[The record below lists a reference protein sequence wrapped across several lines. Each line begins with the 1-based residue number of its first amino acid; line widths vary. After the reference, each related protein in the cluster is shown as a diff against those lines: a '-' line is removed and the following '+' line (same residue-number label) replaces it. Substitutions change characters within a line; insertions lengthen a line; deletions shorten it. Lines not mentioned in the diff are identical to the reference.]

1 MHVFIP
7 AQAVG
12 AIIGKKGQHIKQL
25 SRFASASIKVGLSRG
40 DLPPSPA
47 PTWVPFWLGKPPEK
61 PRWLGWGPDPAR
73 ATPHRSRRLSP
84 SSRLL
89 LQRRRT
95 PKCAWS
101 SSQALQKLS
110 LRFLLRC
117 RHRGG
122 FGVSLSTTLWSG
134 EGRSRVATPIL
145 SPVRSWVNPAS
156 ALPGAELV

>member
-25 SRFASASIKVGLSRG
+25 SRFASASIKVGLSHG
-40 DLPPSPA
+40 DLPSA
-47 PTWVPFWLGKPPEK
+47 ST
-61 PRWLGWGPDPAR
+61 
-73 ATPHRSRRLSP
+73 RSRGAVLAGKTTRKAQVGGPILPVPRRSRPLSP
-84 SSRLL
+84 PSRLPL
-89 LQRRRT
+89 RRRRT

-101 SSQALQKLS
+101 SSRALQKLS
-110 LRFLLRC
+110 SRFALRC

-122 FGVSLSTTLWSG
+122 FGVSLSMASRSW
-134 EGRSRVATPIL
+134 EGRSRAVTPVL
-145 SPVRSWVNPAS
+145 SPVRGRVNPAS